1 MVAPLAASAGHP
13 GSQVLL
19 EGLDAP
25 VHHRHGVAVLRSL
38 GAVHRLIGQL
48 PVQRGELVAQVRR
61 DHEVLVVPLVGK
73 ADASALAALLSTV
86 DGLDTLLEV
95 DTKIANA
102 LLRHDPERL
111 RLEYRAH
118 LHTDAGTGWARPPTW

>member
-1 MVAPLAASAGHP
+1 MAGCFSTSSLVGARVVGRRGLLEVVAPLAASAGHP

-25 VHHRHGVAVLRSL
+25 VHHRHGVVVLRSL

-61 DHEVLVVPLVGK
+61 DHEVLVVPRQLPGHPLGGPADDSPFFGFGK
-73 ADASALAALLSTV
+73 
-86 DGLDTLLEV
+86 LE
-95 DTKIANA
+95 
-102 LLRHDPERL
+102 
-111 RLEYRAH
+111 
-118 LHTDAGTGWARPPTW
+118 